1 MEQVVLAISRRVG
14 DEQVL
19 ETERKRALLRRCG
32 VSEEELSRH
41 GQLYLHV
48 LSEAAD
54 LLAIKDTHNSS
65 FVLALGELE
74 DALEAAKRRSTSLR
88 REHDASQRRAQELLG
103 EWEQLQR
110 VREQLATAAMERE
123 EHESTSTMAQRAEE
137 LNDKQRAYETELSEL
152 QATLRD
158 VDFETV
164 VKDTLEHH
172 AVSALEKECEEI
184 EAQNR
189 ELRMQVH
196 QFHGLPLSK
205 ELAAAQLAEARA
217 ALQRLEDQ
225 FSAQIQQMLDE
236 ALQQL
241 FLSSRVTADDAA
253 TILMP
258 PTDALLS
265 PESPP
270 PASFK
275 DREAGLLRELA
286 ALYSKL
292 NQVREKRVR
301 AEEES
306 ARGPNGADGSG
317 GRRRRVLLVTRTLPF
332 TLVWEDAQSHWRAE
346 FPENMS
352 LDGAMETYLCLHENY
367 DCVWIGSVH
376 GDIEPSEQK
385 ALKEQLLEE
394 RKYCPVFLD
403 PKRERLFYHGFCKTV
418 MWPLFHSWPPTTDDQ
433 LSTHEVDAAAGYG
446 DDGFDMDKMWQAY
459 VATNQAFA
467 DAVQEVYEEGDL
479 VWVQGYH
486 LTLVPQMVQNLFPND
501 NIDVGYFLHVP
512 FPSSELFRIM
522 THREEVLTGMLGA
535 NLLGFQTY
543 EYARHF
549 QSAAV
554 RLLGLESSHK
564 GVEYNG
570 HFARVTICPVG
581 IDAAKYTALMRTP
594 AVLEQVALM
603 TQQFGRKKV
612 LLGVDALDL
621 TRGLVHKLLAVEE
634 LFTQHPALSQDVVF
648 LQIVTGAPP
657 PTPDALLLGAQVES
671 LVSRINS
678 RLTAIGADGPVQY
691 LNLTKELS
699 QEALVALY
707 ALAHALVTTPIRDG
721 MNTIPFEYVVCRE
734 ARGQPARVVL
744 SEFAGSAHSLS
755 GAVLVNP
762 WNTDEVLDA
771 LRAALLESDDANA
784 LRAHQSMF
792 SYVRTFTSRHWAD
805 NFLEQLR
812 ECGEE
817 HALAVSGRE
826 LSRRDMTSAYARSSR
841 RLLFVTYEGVLA
853 AEASI
858 PELSYPPPELLWRL
872 AMLARD
878 PRNTVVIVC
887 ARSTAVCEQWFA
899 SLAGSVVL
907 AAEYGV
913 YVKWLGAHEYWHC
926 MVPNMDMGWWEHVLP
941 LLEYYTERTPG
952 AFIERK
958 DSSIAWHYRDCDLD
972 HGLWQASELL
982 VSLRELT
989 RSLPVAVCPGNR
1001 VLEVRPQKASKAWL
1015 FERVWE
1021 FMNYAVLF
1029 PDEKDDAPVTTDY
1042 FGDPVKPLSS
1052 PLTKPWSA
1060 PSSSSSNGTGTGGN
1074 NGNEEPAADAWR
1086 SELPHLRP
1094 LGLNSEATVGTSTST
1109 GHESVD
1115 GSSSSST
1122 VAAHDAGS
1130 ETAGAS
1136 DAEKDAADPQ
1146 QPVDFLLVIA
1156 SGEDRT
1162 DEDLF
1167 AYLVPAPIDLAAY
1180 CQQLDKDQS
1189 VRASTH
1195 PQDVDANNSPD
1206 HHRGLAATGSFRLPS
1221 SASTKSGSDAVSTGG
1236 GTGTAD
1242 DDATPPP
1249 RLSPRGSFRRLLHLD
1264 SASSLSEAT
1273 GTLHASGADVDILLL
1288 GENITK
1294 LTPLYAH
1301 GSKAR
1306 ISDDAAHMFP
1316 RTLLATPSTARR
1328 DEITERSKFTPRRD
1342 FPPSAALFKAMKSKY
1357 GENFSMHRLPDT
1369 PAAAWAL
1376 VVPPT
1381 ARAKLEDAQAAP
1393 SITSASASATTSHSA
1408 SSPPESDHPKLSVGS
1423 STGAAA
1429 AAAAVAGSPTSSTLD
1444 GGAAGTSDSYGS
1456 YSPPTSVADGDEQMR
1471 REIEALRS
1479 LEEDV
1484 GGGDGDDDAGDD
1496 AYRFPVN
1503 TFVCTLGRKLSQ
1515 APYFIKNSADLFQ
1528 LLQEMGLSSHIRKQR
1543 MLSVSSHLDE

>member
-1 MEQVVLAISRRVG
+1 MPSPPM
-14 DEQVL
+14 
-19 ETERKRALLRRCG
+19 
-32 VSEEELSRH
+32 
-41 GQLYLHV
+41 
-48 LSEAAD
+48 D
-54 LLAIKDTHNSS
+54 L
-65 FVLALGELE
+65 
-74 DALEAAKRRSTSLR
+74 
-88 REHDASQRRAQELLG
+88 
-103 EWEQLQR
+103 
-110 VREQLATAAMERE
+110 
-123 EHESTSTMAQRAEE
+123 
-137 LNDKQRAYETELSEL
+137 
-152 QATLRD
+152 
-158 VDFETV
+158 
-164 VKDTLEHH
+164 
-172 AVSALEKECEEI
+172 
-184 EAQNR
+184 
-189 ELRMQVH
+189 
-196 QFHGLPLSK
+196 
-205 ELAAAQLAEARA
+205 
-217 ALQRLEDQ
+217 
-225 FSAQIQQMLDE
+225 
-236 ALQQL
+236 
-241 FLSSRVTADDAA
+241 
-253 TILMP
+253 
-258 PTDALLS
+258 LLS
-265 PESPP
+265 PASESPP
-270 PASFK
+270 PQNFK

-306 ARGPNGADGSG
+306 TRGPNGADGSTG

-332 TLVWEDAQSHWRAE
+332 TLVWEDAQSQWRAE

-376 GDIEPSEQK
+376 GDIEPSEQN
-385 ALKEQLLEE
+385 ALKDQLLEE

-433 LSTHEVDAAAGYG
+433 LSTHEVDAAGYG
-446 DDGFDMDKMWQAY
+446 DDGFDMEKMWQAY

-501 NIDVGYFLHVP
+501 HIDIGYFQHIP
-512 FPSSELFRIM
+512 FPSSELYRIM

-535 NLLGFQTY
+535 NLIGFQTY
-543 EYARHF
+543 EFARHF

-581 IDAAKYTALMRTP
+581 IDADKYLALMRSP
-594 AVLEQVALM
+594 SVHDQVALM
-603 TQQFGRKKV
+603 AQQFNGKKV
-612 LLGVDALDL
+612 ILGVDALDL

-634 LFTQHPALSQDVVF
+634 LFTQHPELSKDVVF
-648 LQIVTGAPP
+648 LQIVTGAPTLDSP
-657 PTPDALLLGAQVES
+657 LGSQVES

-678 RLTAIGADGPVQY
+678 RLQDIGADGPVQY
-691 LNLTKELS
+691 LNKELS
-699 QEALVALY
+699 QEELVALY

-734 ARGQPARVVL
+734 ARGEPARVVL

-771 LRAALLESDDANA
+771 LRATLQESDDA
-784 LRAHQSMF
+784 LRAHQSMY
-792 SYVRTFTSRHWAD
+792 SYVHTFTSRHWAD

-817 HALAVSGRE
+817 NALAVSGRE
-826 LSRRDMTSAYARSSR
+826 LSRRDMTSAYIRSSR
-841 RLLFVTYEGVLA
+841 RLIFITYEGVLA

-858 PELSYPPPELLWRL
+858 PELSYPPQELIWRL
-872 AMLARD
+872 AMLTRD
-878 PRNTVVIVC
+878 PRNTVVLVC

-899 SLAGSVVL
+899 GLSGNIVL

-913 YVKWLGAHEYWHC
+913 YVKWVGEKEYWHC
-926 MVPNMDMGWWEHVLP
+926 MVPNMDMGWWEHVMP

-1001 VLEVRPQKASKAWL
+1001 VLEVLPQKASKAWL
-1015 FERVWE
+1015 FERIWE
-1021 FMNYAVLF
+1021 FMNYSILF
-1029 PDEKDDAPVTTDY
+1029 PDEEPVTTGY

-1060 PSSSSSNGTGTGGN
+1060 PGSN
-1074 NGNEEPAADAWR
+1074 NGESEDSWR
-1086 SELPHLRP
+1086 SELPRHPSPFR
-1094 LGLNSEATVGTSTST
+1094 LNNENPISSR
-1109 GHESVD
+1109 ESVD
-1115 GSSSSST
+1115 SSS
-1122 VAAHDAGS
+1122 VHDGS
-1130 ETAGAS
+1130 ENNS
-1136 DAEKDAADPQ
+1136 IEMEKDAVDPR

-1180 CQQLDKDQS
+1180 CQQLDKDQFVS
-1189 VRASTH
+1189 ASA
-1195 PQDVDANNSPD
+1195 PVSDYDDDSPD
-1206 HHRGLAATGSFRLPS
+1206 HRHGAAAASAFRRP
-1221 SASTKSGSDAVSTGG
+1221 ATKSGPDSVNSGA
-1236 GTGTAD
+1236 AD
-1242 DDATPPP
+1242 DTATP
-1249 RLSPRGSFRRLLHLD
+1249 RLSPRGSFRRLRHLD
-1264 SASSLSEAT
+1264 SALSMSEASEA
-1273 GTLHASGADVDILLL
+1273 LHQSSADASDILLL

-1301 GSKAR
+1301 SSKAR
-1306 ISDDAAHMFP
+1306 ISDDAANMFP
-1316 RTLLATPSTARR
+1316 RTLLNTPSTARR

-1381 ARAKLEDAQAAP
+1381 ARAKLEDVRAHPPP
-1393 SITSASASATTSHSA
+1393 SVSL
-1408 SSPPESDHPKLSVGS
+1408 PESDHPKLSVS
-1423 STGAAA
+1423 SS
-1429 AAAAVAGSPTSSTLD
+1429 AAAVAGSPTSSTLD
-1444 GGAAGTSDSYGS
+1444 GGAAGSVTSDSYGS
-1456 YSPPTSVADGDEQMR
+1456 YSPPTSVVDGDEQMR

-1479 LEEDV
+1479 LEEDATLRAN
-1484 GGGDGDDDAGDD
+1484 DKDDNEED

-1543 MLSVSSHLDE
+1543 LLSISSHLDE